1 MADIRVSAL
10 PALTAPADDDI
21 LHAVDTSAS
30 ADSKLSIAELKKA
43 VGAQFDPGRWIEFT
57 TVVGSTPKLR
67 LLPAGGMGSIWID
80 KKDGSA
86 LKEVPATRQRE
97 EAPPEWLNP
106 FPLFPGPPLY
116 SNPELAT
123 AKTFRVYVPPA
134 FQIYEMSGLRIAGS
148 SGAPALAGRFYA
160 SGGGTPPA
168 AFTDW
173 NLSTCMIGTLVL
185 DNFADTTLCLDFS
198 SMVYASLGKM
208 ASLVS
213 ILIAG
218 APRGTISLWGAFP
231 ELTSLENY
239 DNWDGYSALEAIEL
253 AVNASIPANSGSAP
267 KLANVLDKLI
277 GPMFHT
283 LRTPGCAYT
292 ANTLNKLLPAI
303 NAKSK
308 LSNGYIDVSGG
319 TSVAI
324 PAGSAAETAVTAL
337 KARGWT
343 VKSTG
348 SP

>member
-57 TVVGSTPKLR
+57 TVVGSTRKLR

-86 LKEVPATRQRE
+86 LKEVPVTRHN
-97 EAPPEWLNP
+97 AGSPYEWADP
-106 FPLFPGPPLY
+106 FLTFPGPPLF
-116 SNPELAT
+116 SSSELAA
-123 AKTFRVYVPPA
+123 AKTFRVYVPPV
-134 FQIYEMSGLRIAGS
+134 FQLYEMEGLRIAGC
-148 SGAPALAGRFYA
+148 SGAPALAGRLYA
-160 SGGGTPPA
+160 GGTGTPPA
-168 AFTDW
+168 LLADW
-173 NLSTCMIGTLVL
+173 KLETCMVTTLAL
-185 DNFADTTLCLDFS
+185 DDFADTSLSLDFS
-198 SMVYASLGKM
+198 SMVYASLGEMSKLTGI
-208 ASLVS
+208 SL
-213 ILIAG
+213 AG
-218 APRGTISLWGAFP
+218 TPRGTIAFWGAFP
-231 ELTSLENY
+231 EMTYLEAY
-239 DNWDGYSALEAIEL
+239 DPWDDYGALEAIEL
-253 AVNASIPANSGSAP
+253 ILNANIPANSGSAP
-267 KLANVLDKLI
+267 KLNGVSEKLI
-277 GPMFHT
+277 GPLFHT

-308 LSNGYIDVSGG
+308 INNGYIDVSGG